1 MVDYWWQMCDERNLL
16 LIENRSPAEDT
27 HSYQTNALGQKLFL
41 AMSLLDSAALIEA
54 KQPLLADTMR
64 HRAEGPCRGF
74 LMPHTICRRAYL

>member
-27 HSYQTNALGQKLFL
+27 HSCQTNALGQKLFL

-54 KQPLLADTMR
+54 KSRSWPIQCDTELKA
-64 HRAEGPCRGF
+64 HVEEF
-74 LMPHTICRRAYL
+74 